1 MAAGVIK
8 ELKPE
13 DRSYYTSGDVAT
25 LMGVSESKAYKMIRA
40 MRLECVAAKL
50 ISPAYPAGKI
60 PKKYFNEHCM
70 L

>member
-50 ISPAYPAGKI
+50 IR
-60 PKKYFNEHCM
+60 
-70 L
+70 